1 MLKIIAEYQNSQ
13 NIQNIAGYKTVFIAK
28 QPIIKLL
35 LKIIDPAGLLSYI
48 AQQMNIKIIGFI
60 TILINKLVSAVS
72 NIAIILQQHFHKQMT
87 FELLPDARAAKPIC
101 HVSVCSG

>member
-1 MLKIIAEYQNSQ
+1 MPVIKIFKIL
-13 NIQNIAGYKTVFIAK
+13 
-28 QPIIKLL
+28 PDIKLCFL
-35 LKIIDPAGLLSYI
+35 LNTKQLDINLLLEIIDLAGLLGYI

-87 FELLPDARAAKPIC
+87 FELFPDARAAKPIC